1 MKSNTEIKII
11 INHRLVEK
19 DMTKVELCK
28 QLNLS
33 YSSMMRRLNGETSWN
48 DDDKK
53 FLKKFLK
60 LDDKEFIN
68 TFF

>member
-11 INHRLVEK
+11 INHRLVEN